1 MIFLSFFFLLRSS
14 GIPVSIREWIDVL
27 KVLSLDGANCQLDR
41 LYHILRCLLIKKEAL
56 YDRFDQCFLHYFK
69 DMPQGLLDQLHDD
82 LKSWLAGALERPNLS
97 AKDFEALEKLD
108 LESLQKQFEERL
120 KEQKEQHD
128 GGSYWIG
135 RGGRSPFGH
144 SGQHPSGIRVGGESQ
159 RRSAIK
165 VAQERRF
172 QAYRHDRTLDIRQ
185 MSTVLRKLRL
195 LSRASNE
202 KVIDINQSIHYTAK
216 NDGELEIVLEEPK
229 TSQLHLVLL
238 MDVGG
243 TMDPYADLVAQFFSA
258 AHQSTHFKSFHAYY
272 FHNCIYDC
280 VYEDANFTKS
290 VDYAQLY
297 LGQESHTRVV
307 IVGDACMS
315 PYEVFSPMGRIS
327 SWESLPKSGAEYLKE
342 IVQRFPKSVWLNPLP
357 KIDWAH
363 MTIKEIKGIFK
374 MFELNL
380 DGLNEAVKFLVKL

>member
-1 MIFLSFFFLLRSS
+1 MILLSFFFLLRSS

-41 LYHILRCLLIKKEAL
+41 LYHILRCLLIKKESQ
-56 YDRFDQCFLHYFK
+56 YDRFDQCFAHYFQE
-69 DMPQGLLDQLHDD
+69 MPLALLDQLHDD
-82 LKSWLAGALERPNLS
+82 LKSWLAGSLDVENLS
-97 AKDFEALEKLD
+97 LKDFEALEKLD
-108 LESLQKQFEERL
+108 LETLQKEFEERL

-128 GGSYWIG
+128 GGNYWIG

-172 QAYRHDRTLDIRQ
+172 QSYRHDRNLDIRQ
-185 MSTVLRKLRL
+185 MATVLRKLRL
-195 LSRASNE
+195 LSRSTNE
-202 KVIDINQSIHYTAK
+202 KVIDIDQSIHRTAK
-216 NDGELEIVLEEPK
+216 NDGELEIVLEQPK
-229 TSQLHLVLL
+229 SSQLHLLLL

-243 TMDPYADLVAQFFSA
+243 TMDPYAHLVEQFFSA

-280 VYEDANFTKS
+280 VYEDAHFMKAI
-290 VDYAQLY
+290 DYQQLY
-297 LGQESHTRVV
+297 VGQESHTRLV

-315 PYEVFSPMGRIS
+315 PYEIFSPLGRIS
-327 SWESLPKSGAEYLKE
+327 SWDSLPKSGKIYLSE
-342 IVQRFPKSVWLNPLP
+342 LAQRFPKSIWLNPMP
-357 KIDWAH
+357 KMDWQH
-363 MTIKEIKGIFK
+363 LTIKEINGIFK
-374 MFELNL
+374 MYTLSV
-380 DGLNEAVKFLVKL
+380 DGLSEAVKFLI

>member
-258 AHQSTHFKSFHAYY
+258 AH
-272 FHNCIYDC
+272 
-280 VYEDANFTKS
+280 
-290 VDYAQLY
+290 
-297 LGQESHTRVV
+297 HT
-307 IVGDACMS
+307 
-315 PYEVFSPMGRIS
+315 
-327 SWESLPKSGAEYLKE
+327 
-342 IVQRFPKSVWLNPLP
+342 
-357 KIDWAH
+357 
-363 MTIKEIKGIFK
+363 
-374 MFELNL
+374 LNL
-380 DGLNEAVKFLVKL
+380 FMPITFIIVFMTASMKMLISQNL